1 MIIITT
7 SDNDYQMARKRF
19 DEEHDIWLVEAE
31 PKDLPRALDLRGI
44 SKRAEIVLFGSS
56 QNAREKAFEFI
67 AASYPRT
74 STCPV

>member
-19 DEEHDIWLVEAE
+19 DDEHEIWLVEAE
-31 PKDLPRALDLRGI
+31 PKDLPCALDLRGI

-56 QNAREKAFEFI
+56 EKVSDKVLDFV

-74 STCPV
+74 STCFV